1 MIGDRFGLRQES
13 GEIDRFNQRERGK
26 MGFGL
31 FFAFVEREREREVG
45 LINRIRT
52 EI

>member
-1 MIGDRFGLRQES
+1 MIGDRFGLRQER

-31 FFAFVEREREREVG
+31 FFAFVERERERE
-45 LINRIRT
+45 RER
-52 EI
+52 